1 MSKSTPLSQL
11 NQNQAQGPSE
21 EEKES
26 LLVNEILNEINKD
39 EEGDNVS
46 MNVEQAPIQEAPVQ
60 APQLQPEVQPIPPSE
75 NSPMEANESPDEEAA
90 RRMFKV
96 DMEQPEET
104 TMIQEFLNN
113 LKAPIIVGALVVL
126 FSIPQV
132 STTLGSLIP
141 PREILQKFKLPVV
154 LLMKFILSAVVYFA
168 INMAL

>member
-39 EEGDNVS
+39 EEEGENVS
-46 MNVEQAPIQEAPVQ
+46 MNVEEAPVQ
-60 APQLQPEVQPIPPSE
+60 EAPPQPEVQPIPPSE
-75 NSPMEANESPDEEAA
+75 NNVMEEAESPEESAK
-90 RRMFKV
+90 RMFNV

-132 STTLGSLIP
+132 TTTLGGLIP

>member
-39 EEGDNVS
+39 EEGENVS
-46 MNVEQAPIQEAPVQ
+46 MNVEEAPVQ
-60 APQLQPEVQPIPPSE
+60 EAPPQPEVQPIPPSE
-75 NSPMEANESPDEEAA
+75 NNVMEEAESPEESAK
-90 RRMFKV
+90 RMFNV

-132 STTLGSLIP
+132 TTTLGGLIP

>member
-39 EEGDNVS
+39 EEEGENVS
-46 MNVEQAPIQEAPVQ
+46 MNVEEAPVQ
-60 APQLQPEVQPIPPSE
+60 EAPPQPEVQPIPPSE
-75 NSPMEANESPDEEAA
+75 NNVMEEAESPEESAK
-90 RRMFKV
+90 RMFNV

-132 STTLGSLIP
+132 TTTLGSLIP